1 MEKEI
6 NIEKEFDDFIQN
18 NSLSIFNRT
27 KTPTKQKN
35 RSIFKTPDARKIHR
49 KVLNL
54 ISDYFVF
61 PETSNI
67 FNSLEFTQSSGE
79 IKQRQN
85 FFNKIRNHQAVGNNS
100 FLRELKKPSKTWT
113 PDYDVVV
120 VTENSE
126 TFNQLQLLGIPT
138 QLILSETDLQAL
150 EDRDIV
156 QVLDCNEY
164 SMALEQLPQSVFLSS
179 INEAYLERYLEQ
191 LSAWKENLE
200 LLNQQNFAEGK
211 LKKIIDELYPLLALI
226 DETKQK
232 QGLTY
237 DGVRD
242 KIQEINE
249 KVNHRAERLSVSGQS
264 LVEML
269 NKGQLPNELKD
280 IVYDEIRNSEIPE
293 EVVNIQ
299 IPLSI
304 DEEALDKAIRKQ
316 ESEKNS
322 SMAEKIKS
330 NSETLKD
337 IPKKLA
343 ELERLLLIYDFLAGV
358 KQFSQDKNTFP
369 EISPESSG
377 NKEERDELILEN
389 SENLFLEKPQPISFH
404 LNEQEKA
411 SILTGANSGG
421 KTTLMEHIIQIISL
435 KQIGLPVKVK
445 DGKIKLPL
453 FTEIYYFAKNK
464 GDISKGAFENLLD
477 QMSKIKT
484 SSGLDASQEL
494 QESKGK
500 ALILADEIESVT
512 EPGVAGKIISATVEY
527 FIKRNAYLV
536 VATHLGHEVKNF
548 LPEKTRIDGI
558 EAKGLNENFDLV
570 VNHNPVKGRLANST
584 PELIVERLANSYD
597 KEYFKHLNEFLK
609 RK

>member
-6 NIEKEFDDFIQN
+6 NIEKEFDNFIKN
-18 NSLSIFNRT
+18 NGLSIFNTT

-49 KVLNL
+49 KVLNI

-67 FNSLEFTQSSGE
+67 FNSLEFTQDPEE
-79 IKQRQN
+79 IKKRQS
-85 FFNKIRNHQAVGNNS
+85 FFNKIKNHQAVSNNS
-100 FLRELKKPSKTWT
+100 FLNELKKPSKTWT

-120 VTENSE
+120 VTEDSE
-126 TFNQLQLLGIPT
+126 TFNKLKEKGCPA

-156 QVLDCNEY
+156 QVLDCSEY

-179 INEAYLERYLEQ
+179 INEAYLERYLEKI
-191 LSAWKENLE
+191 SAWKENLE

-211 LKKIIDELYPLLALI
+211 LKKLIDELYPLLSLI
-226 DETKQK
+226 DESKQK
-232 QGLTY
+232 QGLSY

-249 KVNHRAERLSVSGQS
+249 KINSRAKDLSVSGES

-269 NKGQLPNELKD
+269 NKGQLPKELKD

-293 EVVNIQ
+293 QVVNIQ

-304 DEEALDKAIRKQ
+304 DEEALDQAIRKQ

-337 IPKKLA
+337 IPGKLA
-343 ELERLLLIYDFLAGV
+343 ELERLLLIYDFMSGV

-369 EISPESSG
+369 NVSS
-377 NKEERDELILEN
+377 KETREELIIEN
-389 SENLFLEKPQPISFH
+389 SENLFLEKPKPISFH
-404 LNEQEKA
+404 LNENEKA

-435 KQIGLPVKVK
+435 KQMGLPVKVEINQENQ
-445 DGKIKLPL
+445 GQIKLPL

-484 SSGLDASQEL
+484 SSGLDASQE
-494 QESKGK
+494 
-500 ALILADEIESVT
+500 
-512 EPGVAGKIISATVEY
+512 
-527 FIKRNAYLV
+527 
-536 VATHLGHEVKNF
+536 
-548 LPEKTRIDGI
+548 PEGNK
-558 EAKGLNENFDLV
+558 
-570 VNHNPVKGRLANST
+570 
-584 PELIVERLANSYD
+584 
-597 KEYFKHLNEFLK
+597 
-609 RK
+609 

>member
-1 MEKEI
+1 M
-6 NIEKEFDDFIQN
+6 EKEFDDFIEK
-18 NSLSIFNRT
+18 NSLSIFNT
-27 KTPTKQKN
+27 GKTPTKQKN

-49 KVLNL
+49 KVLNI
-54 ISDYFVF
+54 ISDYFIF

-67 FNSLEFTQSSGE
+67 FNALEFTQDPEE
-79 IKQRQN
+79 IKKRQS
-85 FFNKIRNHQAVGNNS
+85 FFNKIKNHHAVGNNS
-100 FLRELKKPSKTWT
+100 FLNELKKPSKTWT

-126 TFNQLQLLGIPT
+126 TFNKLKSMGIPA

-156 QVLDCNEY
+156 QVLDCSEY
-164 SMALEQLPQSVFLSS
+164 SIALEQLPQSVFLSS

-211 LKKIIDELYPLLALI
+211 LKKLVDELYPLLSLI
-226 DETKQK
+226 DESKQK

-249 KVNHRAERLSVSGQS
+249 KINSRAKDLSVSGES

-269 NKGQLPNELKD
+269 NKGQLPSELKD
-280 IVYDEIRNSEIPE
+280 IVYEEIRNSEIPE
-293 EVVNIQ
+293 QVVNIQ

-304 DEEALDKAIRKQ
+304 DEEALDQAIRKQ

-330 NSETLKD
+330 NSETLKN
-337 IPKKLA
+337 IPRKLA

-358 KQFSQDKNTFP
+358 KQFSQNKNTFP
-369 EISPESSG
+369 EISPE
-377 NKEERDELILEN
+377 EELRLEN

-435 KQIGLPVKVK
+435 KQIGLPVKSSTNQENPS
-445 DGKIKLPL
+445 KIKLPL

-484 SSGLDASQEL
+484 SSSESDTIQNSE
-494 QESKGK
+494 ESKGK

-558 EAKGLNENFDLV
+558 EAKGLNENFDLI

>member
-6 NIEKEFDDFIQN
+6 NIEKEFDNFIKN
-18 NSLSIFNRT
+18 NNLGIFNRT
-27 KTPTKQKN
+27 KTLTKQKN

-49 KVLNL
+49 KVLNI
-54 ISDYFVF
+54 ISDYFMF

-67 FNSLEFTQSSGE
+67 FNSLEFTQDPEE
-79 IKQRQN
+79 IKKRQS
-85 FFNKIRNHQAVGNNS
+85 FFNKIKNHQAVSNNS
-100 FLRELKKPSKTWT
+100 FLKELKIPSKTWT

-120 VTENSE
+120 VTEDSE
-126 TFNQLQLLGIPT
+126 TFNKLKEKGCPA

-156 QVLDCNEY
+156 QVLDCSEY

-179 INEAYLERYLEQ
+179 INEAYLERYLEE
-191 LSAWKENLE
+191 LSSWKENLE
-200 LLNQQNFAEGK
+200 LLNKQNFAEGK
-211 LKKIIDELYPLLALI
+211 LRKLVDELYPLLSLI
-226 DETKQK
+226 DESKQK

-249 KVNHRAERLSVSGQS
+249 KVNQRAKDLSVSGES

-269 NKGQLPNELKD
+269 NKGQLPSELKD

-304 DEEALDKAIRKQ
+304 DEEALDKAIHKQ
-316 ESEKNS
+316 ESENNS
-322 SMAEKIKS
+322 STAEKTK
-330 NSETLKD
+330 SETLKD

-343 ELERLLLIYDFLAGV
+343 ELERLLLIYDFMSGI
-358 KQFSQDKNTFP
+358 KKFSQNKNTFP
-369 EISPESSG
+369 EISS
-377 NKEERDELILEN
+377 KETREELNLEN

-435 KQIGLPVKVK
+435 KQMGLPIKVK
-445 DGKIKLPL
+445 AGISEEENQENKGKIRLPL

-484 SSGLDASQEL
+484 SNQNLE
-494 QESKGK
+494 ESKGK

-536 VATHLGHEVKNF
+536 VATHLGHEVKHF

-558 EAKGLNENFDLV
+558 EARGLNENFELI